1 MKITA
6 NEEYGLRVILQ
17 LYKITRLKSQ
27 GQCQTHSAEAMLNA
41 SDSGLL
47 QFTGDEANLAT
58 LNEIAAGEHISSD
71 YAAQILLKLRRGNIV
86 ESVRGKKGGYRLSR
100 AATDISLFEIMQA
113 LSDEAFAEDFC
124 QNHSGNE
131 KTCVH
136 TSECSIRPVW
146 STISSMVNDYF
157 KSIRLSDLLANEQ
170 GINTMLETRIHT
182 YQ

>member
-17 LYKITRLKSQ
+17 LYKITRIKSELKDCMQ
-27 GQCQTHSAEAMLNA
+27 A
-41 SDSGLL
+41 
-47 QFTGDEANLAT
+47 DEEVSLAT
-58 LNEIAAGEHISSD
+58 LNEISAGEHISAD

-86 ESVRGKKGGYRLSR
+86 ESVRGKNGGYKLSR
-100 AATDISLFEIMQA
+100 PATEISLFEIMQA

-170 GINTMLETRIHT
+170 GINSMLETRIHS